1 MDHNCAEKRQQRTH
15 LIKDPAGQ
23 ILTGRILQTG
33 DLIEVMVIQPL
44 ISRLEQ
50 TLDLGKVHDPS
61 GVRIDIAAQMQLD
74 AERMPVQSRALVAL
88 GHVGQPMRRFERKNL
103 KNVHAVLSHGQASG
117 DSLALRTMCPMRLHS
132 RLLPPLLIAT
142 ALCGVG
148 YGSAFAQANE
158 PQQRTVY
165 RCVKDNTVSL
175 ATFREKGAKCE
186 PKTIT
191 DTAGK
196 PTNIFGNLGVIN
208 GNLYEGTVDGK
219 PALTTRKTKGFTLL
233 TRFTVETPKDSTA
246 HVGMGQVGKARTDA
260 FNSQFKAAAKKH
272 KVDEALLRAVA
283 HAESGFVAGIV
294 SPKGALGVMQLMPAT
309 ARELGVTNALDP
321 TQSIDGGARYLSQLS
336 KRYRGDMTRIIA
348 AYNAGP
354 GAVAKFNGVPPYRE
368 TLAYL
373 DKVNALLLNYKAAL
387 GLLPKPKP
395 PLKAAQ

>member
-1 MDHNCAEKRQQRTH
+1 M
-15 LIKDPAGQ
+15 
-23 ILTGRILQTG
+23 
-33 DLIEVMVIQPL
+33 IEPI
-44 ISRLEQ
+44 IGRLEQ
-50 TLDLGKVHDPS
+50 ALDLGKVHNPS
-61 GVRIDIAAQMQLD
+61 AVRIDIAAQMQLD
-74 AERMPVQSRALVAL
+74 AKRMPVQARALMAL

-103 KNVHAVLSHGQASG
+103 ENVHAVLSHGQASG
-117 DSLALRTMCPMRLHS
+117 DSLMLRTMWPMRSHNH
-132 RLLPPLLIAT
+132 LLPPLLIVT
-142 ALCGVG
+142 ALCSVG
-148 YGSAFAQANE
+148 FSPAFAQERVA
-158 PQQRTVY
+158 QQRTVY
-165 RCVKDNTVSL
+165 RCIKDNTVSL

-208 GNLYEGTVDGK
+208 GNLYEGVVDGK

-260 FNSQFKAAAKKH
+260 FNTQFKAAAKKH

-294 SPKGALGVMQLMPAT
+294 SPKGALGVMQLMPGT

-321 TQSIDGGARYLSQLS
+321 SQSIDGGARYLSQLS
-336 KRYRGDMTRIIA
+336 KRYRGDVTRVIA

-373 DKVNALLLNYKAAL
+373 DKVNALLLNYRAAL